1 MVTDSG
7 KRVADQYALHK
18 IGDPIGSVGKFFAV
32 RLSDGSSDGV
42 LYDTRRSAVRHQHHD
57 EQFYAFVQIGPWGMT
72 AKEADVFLDV
82 HRRMYL
88 KGMRFADPDHRS
100 GGLEIIPRLTRAD
113 QIRQL
118 ERLNKR

>member
-1 MVTDSG
+1 MAPSDAG

-18 IGDPIGSVGKFFAV
+18 IGDPFGSVGKFFAV

-57 EQFYAFVQIGPWGMT
+57 EQFYAFVQIGPWPMT
-72 AKEADVFLDV
+72 AKEADVFLAV

-118 ERLNKR
+118 ERLN